1 MALPSPVA
9 QLNDPALVP
18 PTRPEQGALALTSV
32 ADLPLASLPGA
43 PSGGP
48 TSALAR
54 DGLVRKHVN
63 TIALM
68 PTERRIGLL
77 TRKLFNVLL
86 RLAQQQGEVETYRA
100 PLREIINLA
109 RFDSKDYQLLKRTLR
124 QMISTVVEWQSPTD
138 REFARWEACGL
149 VAGVALTKPPE
160 AGGAVILEW
169 SYAPQI
175 RTQLLSPERYARLS
189 LELMTRLRSHT
200 ALALYEICARYID
213 NPSHLTARQPWRWWK
228 PVLTGQPD
236 QPDSKAKAEYRYFK
250 RDVLLPAIAEV
261 NALTDIV
268 VTGPIEAKG
277 PDNKTITTIQFEVR
291 RREEG
296 GSANDASVRRA
307 PAVELVDLPVLG
319 YAIRSGLTQTEAE
332 RLLEQHGAE
341 RLRAAV
347 DQLIARQNAPGSSL
361 PRIGQPAR
369 WVGAVLDAEAKRSPP
384 AGDWN
389 AKRIGQG
396 VAPSREA
403 RWREEWIKRRYRDA
417 RELFLEHSAEERAAW
432 LARYRERLVAQ
443 RSVLVKRLDRDGWEH
458 PMVRADFLREFGQT
472 MIGPHWDQPS
482 AEDILALAAEVGDAL
497 DAQR

>member
-1 MALPSPVA
+1 MVPSA
-9 QLNDPALVP
+9 IRSDDDPTPDHGAADDDLRSGANASGRAG
-18 PTRPEQGALALTSV
+18 RP
-32 ADLPLASLPGA
+32 D
-43 PSGGP
+43 
-48 TSALAR
+48 R
-54 DGLVRKHVN
+54 DGIVRKHVN

-77 TRKLFNVLL
+77 TRKLFNVML
-86 RLAQQQGEVETYRA
+86 RLAQQQGDTETYSA
-100 PLREIINLA
+100 PLRELITLS

-138 REFARWEACGL
+138 REFVRWEACGL
-149 VAGVALTKPPE
+149 VSGVSLSKPPE
-160 AGGAVILEW
+160 AGGAVILQW

-236 QPDSKAKAEYRYFK
+236 RADAPQAQYRYFK

-268 VTGPIEAKG
+268 VTGPIEARG

-296 GSANDASVRRA
+296 ARSRGT
-307 PAVELVDLPVLG
+307 PAAELVDLPALG
-319 YAIRSGLTQTEAE
+319 HAIRNGLSQPEAE
-332 RLLEQHGAE
+332 RLLEQYGAE
-341 RLRAAV
+341 PLRSAV
-347 DQLIARQNAPGSSL
+347 DQLVQRQSL
-361 PRIGQPAR
+361 PESAGMPRIGQPAR
-369 WVGAVLDAEAKRSPP
+369 WIAAVLEAERKRQP
-384 AGDWN
+384 APGTWN
-389 AKRIGQG
+389 ARRIGQG

-403 RWREEWIKRRYRDA
+403 RWREEWIKRRYRDVQ
-417 RELFLEHSAEERAAW
+417 EMFGEHDEATRQGW
-432 LARYRERLVAQ
+432 LARYRETLAAQ

-458 PMVRADFLREFGQT
+458 PMVRADFLRYFAREV
-472 MIGPHWDQPS
+472 IGEQWDQPTA
-482 AEDILALAAEVGDAL
+482 AELLGLAAEIGDGTS
-497 DAQR
+497 DGE

>member
-1 MALPSPVA
+1 MDSLAHV
-9 QLNDPALVP
+9 NDPPIPARSADPGPVP
-18 PTRPEQGALALTSV
+18 GGTLSTLDAAGRHRTADPESI
-32 ADLPLASLPGA
+32 
-43 PSGGP
+43 
-48 TSALAR
+48 
-54 DGLVRKHVN
+54 VRKHVN

-77 TRKLFNVLL
+77 TRKLFNVML
-86 RLAQQQGEVETYRA
+86 RLAQQQGETETFSA
-100 PLREIINLA
+100 PLRELITLA

-138 REFARWEACGL
+138 REFVRWEACGL
-149 VAGVALTKPPE
+149 ISGVSLSKPPE

-175 RTQLLSPERYARLS
+175 RSQLLSPERYARLS

-236 QPDSKAKAEYRYFK
+236 RADGRQAQYRYFK

-268 VTGPIEAKG
+268 VAGPIEARG

-291 RREEG
+291 RRDVPDRLR
-296 GSANDASVRRA
+296 ST
-307 PAVELVDLPVLG
+307 PAAELVDLPVLG
-319 YAIRSGLTQTEAE
+319 HAIRNGLSQAEAE
-332 RLLEQHGAE
+332 RLLEQYDAD

-347 DQLIARQNAPGSSL
+347 DQLVQRQSVPESAGLS
-361 PRIGQPAR
+361 RIGQPAR
-369 WVGAVLDAEAKRSPP
+369 WVAAVLEAERKRQP
-384 AGDWN
+384 AAGTWN
-389 AKRIGQG
+389 ERRIGQG

-403 RWREEWIKRRYRDA
+403 RWREEWIKRRYRDVHGM
-417 RELFLEHSAEERAAW
+417 FLEHDEPARADW
-432 LARYRERLVAQ
+432 LARYRESLVAQ

-458 PMVRADFLREFGQT
+458 PMVRADFLRHFARA
-472 MIGPHWDQPS
+472 MIGEQWDQPS
-482 AEDILALAAEVGDAL
+482 AEDILGLAAEIGDDPAP
-497 DAQR
+497 AA

>member
-1 MALPSPVA
+1 MARTAPVL
-9 QLNDPALVP
+9 QPEIDPADVV
-18 PTRPEQGALALTSV
+18 TDV
-32 ADLPLASLPGA
+32 AGDLASDRPRG
-43 PSGGP
+43 
-48 TSALAR
+48 R
-54 DGLVRKHVN
+54 DGQGDDPAGAKLDPPMRADRDGIVRKHVN

-77 TRKLFNVLL
+77 TRKLFNVML
-86 RLAQQQGEVETYRA
+86 RLAQQQGDTETYSA
-100 PLREIINLA
+100 PLRELITLS
-109 RFDSKDYQLLKRTLR
+109 RFDSKDYQLLRRTLR

-138 REFARWEACGL
+138 REFVRWEACGL
-149 VAGVALTKPPE
+149 VSGVSLSKPPE
-160 AGGAVILEW
+160 AGGAVILQW

-236 QPDSKAKAEYRYFK
+236 RADAHQAQYRYFK

-268 VTGPIEAKG
+268 VTGPIEARG
-277 PDNKTITTIQFEVR
+277 PDNKTITTIQFDVR

-296 GSANDASVRRA
+296 GRPRGT
-307 PAVELVDLPVLG
+307 PAADLVDLPVIG
-319 YAIRSGLTQTEAE
+319 YAIRNGLTQAEAE
-332 RLLEQHGAE
+332 RLLEQYDAE

-347 DQLIARQNAPGSSL
+347 DQLVQRQAAPGTTGL
-361 PRIGQPAR
+361 APIGQPAR
-369 WVGAVLDAEAKRSPP
+369 WVAAVLEAGQKRQAA
-384 AGDWN
+384 AGNWN
-389 AKRIGQG
+389 ARRIGQG

-403 RWREEWIKRRYRDA
+403 RWREEWIKRRYRDMRA
-417 RELFLEHSAEERAAW
+417 MFLEHDEATREGW
-432 LARYRERLVAQ
+432 LARYREGLLAQ

-458 PMVRADFLREFGQT
+458 PMVRADFLRYFGTT
-472 MIGPHWDQPS
+472 MIGEHWDQPT
-482 AEDILALAAEVGDAL
+482 AEDILALAAEIGDEPTAGGG
-497 DAQR
+497 

>member
-1 MALPSPVA
+1 MARSASSLQPDPD
-9 QLNDPALVP
+9 LNAAAGAGIDGSGLVP
-18 PTRPEQGALALTSV
+18 ARAEAPAAPDR
-32 ADLPLASLPGA
+32 ASSRHGV
-43 PSGGP
+43 
-48 TSALAR
+48 
-54 DGLVRKHVN
+54 VRKHVN

-77 TRKLFNVLL
+77 TRKLFNVML
-86 RLAQQQGEVETYRA
+86 RLAQQQGDTETYSA
-100 PLREIINLA
+100 PLRELITLA
-109 RFDSKDYQLLKRTLR
+109 RFDSKDYQLLRRTLR

-138 REFARWEACGL
+138 REFVRWEACGL
-149 VAGVALTKPPE
+149 VSGVSLSKPPE

-236 QPDSKAKAEYRYFK
+236 RADSHQAQYRYFK

-268 VTGPIEAKG
+268 VTGPIEARG

-296 GSANDASVRRA
+296 GNA
-307 PAVELVDLPVLG
+307 PGTPTPELVDLPVIG
-319 YAIRSGLTQTEAE
+319 HAIRNGLTQTEAE
-332 RLLEQHGAE
+332 RLLEQFEAQ
-341 RLRAAV
+341 RLRSAI
-347 DQLIARQNAPGSSL
+347 DQLVQRQAGPGAAGL
-361 PRIGQPAR
+361 PPIGQPAR
-369 WVGAVLDAEAKRSPP
+369 WVAAVLEAEQKRAP
-384 AGDWN
+384 APGAWN
-389 AKRIGQG
+389 ARRIGQG

-403 RWREEWIKRRYRDA
+403 RWREEWIKRRHQEV
-417 RELFLEHSAEERAAW
+417 REMFLEHDPPARAQW
-432 LARYRERLVAQ
+432 LARYREALVLQ

-458 PMVRADFLREFGQT
+458 PMVRADFLRHFAHT
-472 MIGPHWDQPS
+472 MIGEHWDQPS
-482 AEDILALAAEVGDAL
+482 AEDILGLAAEIGDTPL
-497 DAQR
+497 TGT

>member
-1 MALPSPVA
+1 MDNLAH
-9 QLNDPALVP
+9 LNDPP
-18 PTRPEQGALALTSV
+18 IHGRSTDTGPALAGTPSAQDPAGRPRPADPESV
-32 ADLPLASLPGA
+32 
-43 PSGGP
+43 
-48 TSALAR
+48 
-54 DGLVRKHVN
+54 VRKHVN

-77 TRKLFNVLL
+77 TRKLFNVML
-86 RLAQQQGEVETYRA
+86 RLAQQQGETETFSA
-100 PLREIINLA
+100 PLRELITLA

-138 REFARWEACGL
+138 REFVRWEACGL
-149 VAGVALTKPPE
+149 ISGVSLSKPPE
-160 AGGAVILEW
+160 AGGAVILQW

-175 RTQLLSPERYARLS
+175 RSQLLSPERYARLS

-236 QPDSKAKAEYRYFK
+236 RDDGRQAQYRYFK

-268 VTGPIEAKG
+268 VAGPIEARG

-291 RREEG
+291 RREVPDR
-296 GSANDASVRRA
+296 SRST
-307 PAVELVDLPVLG
+307 PAAELVDLPVLG
-319 YAIRSGLTQTEAE
+319 HAIRNGLSQVEAE
-332 RLLEQHGAE
+332 RLLEQYDAD

-347 DQLIARQNAPGSSL
+347 DQLVQRQSIPESAGL

-369 WVGAVLDAEAKRSPP
+369 WVAAVLEAERKRQP
-384 AGDWN
+384 AAGTWN
-389 AKRIGQG
+389 ERRIGQG

-403 RWREEWIKRRYRDA
+403 RWREEWIKRRYRDMHGM
-417 RELFLEHSAEERAAW
+417 FLELDEPARAGW
-432 LARYRERLVAQ
+432 LARYRESLVAQ

-458 PMVRADFLREFGQT
+458 PMVRADFLRHFARA
-472 MIGPHWDQPS
+472 MIGEQWDQPS
-482 AEDILALAAEVGDAL
+482 AEDILGLAAEIGDDPAP
-497 DAQR
+497 AG

>member
-1 MALPSPVA
+1 MDSLAHV
-9 QLNDPALVP
+9 NDPPIPGRSDDPRSAPGGTP
-18 PTRPEQGALALTSV
+18 PPLDVAGRPRPADPESV
-32 ADLPLASLPGA
+32 
-43 PSGGP
+43 
-48 TSALAR
+48 
-54 DGLVRKHVN
+54 VRKHVN

-77 TRKLFNVLL
+77 TRKLFNVML
-86 RLAQQQGEVETYRA
+86 RLAQQQGETETFSA
-100 PLREIINLA
+100 PLRELITLA

-138 REFARWEACGL
+138 REFVRWEACGL
-149 VAGVALTKPPE
+149 ISGVSLSKPPE
-160 AGGAVILEW
+160 AGGAVILQW

-175 RTQLLSPERYARLS
+175 RSQLLSPDRYARLS

-236 QPDSKAKAEYRYFK
+236 RADGRQAQYRYFK

-268 VTGPIEAKG
+268 VAGPIEARG

-291 RREEG
+291 RREVPDRLR
-296 GSANDASVRRA
+296 ST
-307 PAVELVDLPVLG
+307 PAAELVDLPVLG
-319 YAIRSGLTQTEAE
+319 HAIRNGLSQAEAE
-332 RLLEQHGAE
+332 RLLEQYDAD

-347 DQLIARQNAPGSSL
+347 DQLVQRQSIPESAGL

-369 WVGAVLDAEAKRSPP
+369 WVTAVLEAERRRQP
-384 AGDWN
+384 AAGTWN
-389 AKRIGQG
+389 ERRIGQG

-403 RWREEWIKRRYRDA
+403 RWREEWIKRRYRDVHGM
-417 RELFLEHSAEERAAW
+417 FLEHDEPARAGW
-432 LARYRERLVAQ
+432 LARYRESLVAQ

-458 PMVRADFLREFGQT
+458 PMVRADFLRHFARA
-472 MIGPHWDQPS
+472 MIGEQWDQPS
-482 AEDILALAAEVGDAL
+482 AEDILGLAAEIGDDPAP
-497 DAQR
+497 AG

>member
-1 MALPSPVA
+1 MASRAHPQDDARVTSPNAAGVTDDAGVRADGAGMPS
-9 QLNDPALVP
+9 
-18 PTRPEQGALALTSV
+18 TGEEGASRSAR
-32 ADLPLASLPGA
+32 AD
-43 PSGGP
+43 
-48 TSALAR
+48 R
-54 DGLVRKHVN
+54 DGVVRKHVN

-77 TRKLFNVLL
+77 TRKLFNVML
-86 RLAQQQGEVETYRA
+86 RLAPQQGDTETYTA
-100 PLREIINLA
+100 PLRELITLA

-138 REFARWEACGL
+138 REFVRWEACGL
-149 VAGVALTKPPE
+149 VSGVSLSKPPE
-160 AGGAVILEW
+160 AGGAVILQW

-175 RTQLLSPERYARLS
+175 RNQLLSPERYARLS

-236 QPDSKAKAEYRYFK
+236 RVDGRQAQYRYFK

-268 VTGPIEAKG
+268 VAGPIEARG

-291 RREEG
+291 RREVPDRLR
-296 GSANDASVRRA
+296 ST
-307 PAVELVDLPVLG
+307 PAAELVDLPVLG
-319 YAIRSGLTQTEAE
+319 HAIRNGLSQAEAE
-332 RLLEQHGAE
+332 RLLEQYDAD

-347 DQLIARQNAPGSSL
+347 DQLVQRQSVPESAGL

-369 WVGAVLDAEAKRSPP
+369 WVAAVLEAERKRQP
-384 AGDWN
+384 AAGTWN
-389 AKRIGQG
+389 ERRIGQG

-403 RWREEWIKRRYRDA
+403 RWREEWIKRRYRDVHGM
-417 RELFLEHSAEERAAW
+417 FLEHDEPARADW
-432 LARYRERLVAQ
+432 LARYRESLVAQ

-458 PMVRADFLREFGQT
+458 PMVRADFLRHFARA
-472 MIGPHWDQPS
+472 MIGEQWDQPS
-482 AEDILALAAEVGDAL
+482 AEDILGLAAEIGDDPAP
-497 DAQR
+497 AG

>member
-1 MALPSPVA
+1 M
-9 QLNDPALVP
+9 
-18 PTRPEQGALALTSV
+18 
-32 ADLPLASLPGA
+32 ASLAQQQDDARVKTANASGVTSDAGA
-43 PSGGP
+43 NADGAGVPWTGEEGASR
-48 TSALAR
+48 SARADR
-54 DGLVRKHVN
+54 DGVVRKHVN

-68 PTERRIGLL
+68 PTDRRIGLL
-77 TRKLFNVLL
+77 TRKLFNVML
-86 RLAQQQGEVETYRA
+86 RLAQQQGDTETYTA
-100 PLREIINLA
+100 PLRELITLA

-138 REFARWEACGL
+138 REFVRWEACGL
-149 VAGVALTKPPE
+149 VSGVSLSKPPE
-160 AGGAVILEW
+160 AGGAVILQW

-175 RTQLLSPERYARLS
+175 RNQLLSPERYARLS

-236 QPDSKAKAEYRYFK
+236 RADGAQAQYRYFK

-268 VTGPIEAKG
+268 VAGPIEARG

-296 GSANDASVRRA
+296 ARARSSPASD
-307 PAVELVDLPVLG
+307 LVDLPVLG
-319 YAIRSGLTQTEAE
+319 HAIRNGLSQAEAE
-332 RLLEQHGAE
+332 RLLEQYDATQ
-341 RLRAAV
+341 LRAAV
-347 DQLIARQNAPGSSL
+347 DQLVQRQSVPDSAGL

-369 WVGAVLDAEAKRSPP
+369 WVAAVLEAERKRRPS
-384 AGDWN
+384 ADNWN
-389 AKRIGQG
+389 ARRIGQG

-417 RELFLEHSAEERAAW
+417 HGMFVEHDAAAREGW
-432 LARYRERLVAQ
+432 LARYREALLAQ

-458 PMVRADFLREFGQT
+458 PMVRVDFLRYFARAV
-472 MIGPHWDQPS
+472 IGEQWDQPT
-482 AEDILALAAEVGDAL
+482 AEDILGLAAEIGDDPAP
-497 DAQR
+497 AG